1 MGAEHLLG
9 GVGGGGCQ
17 VHDKPQEGIVALGVQ
32 SRGSCQFPKAELSL
46 PGQAFGPHWAPGGK
60 GFHGA

>member
-1 MGAEHLLG
+1 M
-9 GVGGGGCQ
+9 
-17 VHDKPQEGIVALGVQ
+17 HDKPQEGIVALRVQ